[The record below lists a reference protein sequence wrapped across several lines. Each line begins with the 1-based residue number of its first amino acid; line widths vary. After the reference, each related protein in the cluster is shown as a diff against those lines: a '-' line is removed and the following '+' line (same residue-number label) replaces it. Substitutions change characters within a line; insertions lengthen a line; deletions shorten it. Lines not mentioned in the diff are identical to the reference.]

1 MNRSRLFALLAL
13 PVAGALPLASYA
25 QPAAP
30 TAASAASAASA
41 PVAPLAP
48 KGPRLLTPKEKRD
61 NAEAAASPDLRPDR
75 PVVPQIRIPLGRKP
89 TPAAS
94 PASGPQKPAP

>member
-1 MNRSRLFALLAL
+1 MNRSRLFALL
-13 PVAGALPLASYA
+13 VAGALPLASYA

-30 TAASAASAASA
+30 AAASAASAASA
-41 PVAPLAP
+41 PAAP

>member
-1 MNRSRLFALLAL
+1 MNRSRLFALSAL
-13 PVAGALPLASYA
+13 LVAGALPFASYA
-25 QPAAP
+25 QPATP
-30 TAASAASAASA
+30 TAASAASA
-41 PVAPLAP
+41 PVAPPPP

-89 TPAAS
+89 APAAS

>member
-1 MNRSRLFALLAL
+1 MNRSQLLVL
-13 PVAGALPLASYA
+13 LVASALPLALSA
-25 QPAAP
+25 Q
-30 TAASAASAASA
+30 TAASSAASAASA
-41 PVAPLAP
+41 PSAPSTL

-89 TPAAS
+89 APAATA
-94 PASGPQKPAP
+94 ASGPPKPAP

>member
-1 MNRSRLFALLAL
+1 MNRSHLLAPL
-13 PVAGALPLASYA
+13 VLLIAGASPLASIA

-30 TAASAASAASA
+30 AASSAASAASA
-41 PVAPLAP
+41 PLAPLAP

-75 PVVPQIRIPLGRKP
+75 QVVPQIRIPLGRKP
-89 TPAAS
+89 APAATA
-94 PASGPQKPAP
+94 ASGPAKPAP

>member
-1 MNRSRLFALLAL
+1 MNRSHLLAPL
-13 PVAGALPLASYA
+13 AFLLTGALPLASFA

-30 TAASAASAASA
+30 TASSAASAASA
-41 PVAPLAP
+41 PSAP

-61 NAEAAASPDLRPDR
+61 NAEAAAAPDLRPDR

-89 TPAAS
+89 ARAAAAAS
-94 PASGPQKPAP
+94 APPKPAP